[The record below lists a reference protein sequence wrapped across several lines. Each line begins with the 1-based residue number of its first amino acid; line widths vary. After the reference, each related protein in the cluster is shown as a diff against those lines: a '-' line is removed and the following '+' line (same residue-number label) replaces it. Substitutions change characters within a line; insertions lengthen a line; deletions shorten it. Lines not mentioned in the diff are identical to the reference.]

1 MHALEACRILRE
13 SVRGIELHKEI
24 VDMLDIEFKNALAPG
39 SASSAISLTRN
50 KIPPLLHL
58 PHLSSLE
65 KELACDIAP
74 EDSLMQE
81 PTRGEKRQNNDLRPK
96 GKHDSAHG
104 KKRKNNETG

>member
-24 VDMLDIEFKNALAPG
+24 VDMLDIEFKNALGPG

-50 KIPPLLHL
+50 KIPPFLLL
-58 PHLSSLE
+58 PHFSSLE
-65 KELACDIAP
+65 QELACDM
-74 EDSLMQE
+74 L
-81 PTRGEKRQNNDLRPK
+81 NDKDTFQPAL
-96 GKHDSAHG
+96 G